1 MTGEIRPN
9 ANAYLLNRQRERR
22 MLSSFLVAGFDV
34 TWANRRTFSGTSV
47 TVCLLKANE
56 SLKETYGFEYEIVL
70 IYSKYSSLEPRTL
83 RTVDHD
89 FSTDPAKGRVEPMW
103 YFLISEAED
112 TIDWVSS
119 YLAEHKESRIVV
131 PFISADLCDKKIDEW
146 TVRNQ
151 LQKHFFLLDRFKY
164 TLPLKEDTYFFGR
177 NTEVNELLDFTK
189 RSENAGV
196 FGLRKTGKTSVLF
209 KLKRLLESDERF
221 CVEIFDA
228 QSPSLRK
235 RSWNQLLQ
243 YVIKLTLKRIGKNID
258 LDFNDLDASDHFTEA
273 IKLFFKNSSFERLTF
288 VFDEIEWIT
297 PGTTKNEHWN
307 EEFLE
312 FWQAV
317 RTAQSQ
323 IPKFN
328 ILVAGVNPA
337 LVEDSRFGPYQNPL
351 FGIVTPIFLCGLKN
365 AEVEDLVSKV
375 GKLMGLNFTEDAINY
390 LIEQYAGHPL
400 LTRLACST
408 VAELAKA
415 ENEKFPIK
423 VHKGRLEKQR
433 NLRDGELVFYVR
445 HVVDELERFYPNEY
459 ALLEMLAL
467 GDYQG
472 FKDSTARNEA
482 STHLYRY
489 GVVSNPE
496 FPYVTYDVLRE
507 YVALENARREGR
519 AWKMKLIALEEREKF
534 LKTRMRAIVEDLR
547 SLERVIKINKLPT
560 LFGPNSFPEAEKLFD
575 IKPPDS
581 KDSLGSALS
590 TLNRCFIESIE
601 RYGSST
607 GNKKYFWNII
617 QPNYQDLH
625 DALHRI
631 KVYRHNSHHLELIP
645 SAEESLRHYL
655 QVDLDDALASSDERY
670 WGLFQ
675 RCLDELFR
683 GIQREIAKTED

>member
-83 RTVDHD
+83 RTVDHV

-328 ILVAGVNPA
+328 ILVM
-337 LVEDSRFGPYQNPL
+337 
-351 FGIVTPIFLCGLKN
+351 C
-365 AEVEDLVSKV
+365 
-375 GKLMGLNFTEDAINY
+375 
-390 LIEQYAGHPL
+390 
-400 LTRLACST
+400 
-408 VAELAKA
+408 
-415 ENEKFPIK
+415 
-423 VHKGRLEKQR
+423 QR
-433 NLRDGELVFYVR
+433 
-445 HVVDELERFYPNEY
+445 
-459 ALLEMLAL
+459 
-467 GDYQG
+467 
-472 FKDSTARNEA
+472 
-482 STHLYRY
+482 
-489 GVVSNPE
+489 
-496 FPYVTYDVLRE
+496 
-507 YVALENARREGR
+507 
-519 AWKMKLIALEEREKF
+519 I
-534 LKTRMRAIVEDLR
+534 
-547 SLERVIKINKLPT
+547 
-560 LFGPNSFPEAEKLFD
+560 
-575 IKPPDS
+575 
-581 KDSLGSALS
+581 
-590 TLNRCFIESIE
+590 
-601 RYGSST
+601 
-607 GNKKYFWNII
+607 
-617 QPNYQDLH
+617 
-625 DALHRI
+625 
-631 KVYRHNSHHLELIP
+631 
-645 SAEESLRHYL
+645 
-655 QVDLDDALASSDERY
+655 
-670 WGLFQ
+670 
-675 RCLDELFR
+675 
-683 GIQREIAKTED
+683 